1 MKTVITELEDSE
13 NDTDERKTDEDKHDQ
28 EAVEIVP
35 LQQFKK
41 RNLMIQLEEDDE
53 VQTIESGA
61 EKKKPVEKANSEQQ
75 ALNEQNSEPSDAK
88 SNEQSDEKQHEESTT
103 TISENK
109 AETES
114 DIKGFKVSDQF
125 MKLNFKQQNYMQ
137 ETSASSDE
145 N

>member
-61 EKKKPVEKANSEQQ
+61 EKKKPVEKANSE
-75 ALNEQNSEPSDAK
+75 
-88 SNEQSDEKQHEESTT
+88 
-103 TISENK
+103 
-109 AETES
+109 
-114 DIKGFKVSDQF
+114 
-125 MKLNFKQQNYMQ
+125 
-137 ETSASSDE
+137 
-145 N
+145 